1 MKKEQKEKI
10 LNGSFE
16 LLKESAGLLGKV
28 LKENYDDC
36 TEKDLLEKIFVNNN
50 VHFSTLE
57 TLLFNITR
65 LLVEIK
71 EDDK

>member
-28 LKENYDDC
+28 LEENYDDC
-36 TEKDLLEKIFVNNN
+36 TEKRFIRENLCEQQCSFLNTGNLIIQYYKA
-50 VHFSTLE
+50 FSR
-57 TLLFNITR
+57 NQR
-65 LLVEIK
+65 R
-71 EDDK
+71 